1 MLGNILTFSAQLW
14 PLKYHRCW
22 IFIFKFFDGKF
33 YILLHLVLI
42 WHVNMSYIVNFKL
55 FRGRVCILFFI
66 SGTFHLIG
74 EMFMNSV
81 NEDKVLKKKDIHSS
95 LTVYRHMADCW
106 LGKLAGQLNLPLDEV
121 QDSET
126 TYSSCPID
134 YVVSLNKIE
143 VKILVSILAF
153 FFSSVIENII
163 QCD

>member
-33 YILLHLVLI
+33 YILLHLLLI
-42 WHVNMSYIVNFKL
+42 WHVNMSYRVNFKL

-74 EMFMNSV
+74 EMFMNSM
-81 NEDKVLKKKDIHSS
+81 NEDKILKKYIYIHCS

-106 LGKLAGQLNLPLDEV
+106 LGKLAGQLNLPLDKV

-143 VKILVSILAF
+143 VKIWISVLAF
-153 FFSSVIENII
+153 FFS

>member
-1 MLGNILTFSAQLW
+1 
-14 PLKYHRCW
+14 
-22 IFIFKFFDGKF
+22 
-33 YILLHLVLI
+33 
-42 WHVNMSYIVNFKL
+42 MSYIVNFKL

-121 QDSET
+121 
-126 TYSSCPID
+126 
-134 YVVSLNKIE
+134 
-143 VKILVSILAF
+143 
-153 FFSSVIENII
+153 
-163 QCD
+163 